1 MTSLSRVC
9 VEAVERCAQL
19 GISVHHQ
26 YLTHARVR
34 SQALPADSPCH
45 PSQQGSLRVL
55 RVLRAREWR
64 LRTTHVTN
72 ARTPRRCGGWWHA
85 HGGCASAAQGT
96 TATRDDGVCSDC
108 TGHHERP
115 PCVRRRKVV
124 GRWRAAGRERGSEP
138 DGSVAHHRAPA
149 LVSRPTCSATGVAS
163 RRVRC
168 VCGSE
173 SSQGAAHRGEMEI
186 SFKHTLAPSPVSPGL
201 PLTCA
206 ELW

>member
-1 MTSLSRVC
+1 LTSLSRVC

-96 TATRDDGVCSDC
+96 TATRDGVCSDC